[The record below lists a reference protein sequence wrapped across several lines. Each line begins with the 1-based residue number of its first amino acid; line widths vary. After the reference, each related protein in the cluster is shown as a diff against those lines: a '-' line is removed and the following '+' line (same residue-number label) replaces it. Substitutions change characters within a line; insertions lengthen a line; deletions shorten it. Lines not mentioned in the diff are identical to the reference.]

1 MSAIANIHALLD
13 RLDKVKPTRSDSWEA
28 CCPAHD
34 DRNPSMN
41 IRLTDDGKILVKCWA
56 GCGAADIVA
65 AVGLSLAD
73 LFPERDRDTWSKPIS
88 PSQRWVPRDVLAAV
102 SREALVTMLA
112 AESVHKGQSLS
123 LNDLERLAIAAGRL
137 RSAAREVGYEL

>member
-13 RLDKVKPTRSDSWEA
+13 RLDKVKPTRSDSWMA

-65 AVGLSLAD
+65 AAGLSLAD

-88 PSQRWVPRDVLAAV
+88 PSQRWVPRDVLASLAQE
-102 SREALVTMLA
+102 SLIAAMGAEAAAKGEAL
-112 AESVHKGQSLS
+112 SPDDIQ
-123 LNDLERLAIAAGRL
+123 RLAVASGRL
-137 RSAAREVGYEL
+137 RAAAKEVQS